1 MASIKSLLGT
11 DSIKESRLTL
21 NGNFAALNQELTEI
35 SELLVNFEGGGGSS
49 FSGIISSHL
58 IPNQTETFDL
68 GSPLLRF
75 RDIYLSNNTI
85 YLGTSTISG
94 ANGNIELT
102 NSGGGTFT
110 VVGNSTVSTLEN
122 GNPEEEFPEE
132 KEGKR
137 CKVDISSVNDTT
149 LKGNV
154 ESIVLTLLKN
164 DVNILIMLYRKPI
177 DISGIVL
184 PIEQTFHVDT
194 KLT

>member
-49 FSGIISSHL
+49 FNGTISSHL

-85 YLGTSTISG
+85 YLGDNSISM
-94 ANGNIELT
+94 ANGNMQVNGNQLAT
-102 NSGGGTFT
+102 NSRL
-110 VVGNSTVSTLEN
+110 LEEVAERARLL
-122 GNPEEEFPEE
+122 GIE
-132 KEGKR
+132 
-137 CKVDISSVNDTT
+137 TT
-149 LKGNV
+149 SRN
-154 ESIVLTLLKN
+154 
-164 DVNILIMLYRKPI
+164 
-177 DISGIVL
+177 
-184 PIEQTFHVDT
+184 QA
-194 KLT
+194 